1 MSCLPWLIQDVITF
15 SALISSCEK
24 AKHWQLALCF
34 LTAMEVAQ
42 LQPSVVSY
50 TAAMSACQGAQHW
63 HHTAALFDAM
73 GRRTVQPNAI
83 SFSAIVASCEAGWR
97 WQPLPK
103 VLEDLTMA
111 WQNLTLLTCSESEK
125 LWLEGGTN
133 IGQEWCYNCEQVEQG
148 LILIKRKV
156 VAGTRAKF
164 HFFQMQY

>member
-1 MSCLPWLIQDVITF
+1 
-15 SALISSCEK
+15 
-24 AKHWQLALCF
+24 
-34 LTAMEVAQ
+34 MEVAQ

-164 HFFQMQY
+164 HFF